1 MKKYQAEVE
10 EKMRSFYNNLS
21 EKDKRHYAAIEAL
34 KLGHGGNKYISNM
47 LSCSR
52 QTLNRGLK
60 DFEKNLLANGK
71 SRCMGGGRKALEK
84 RIPELDKVF
93 LKCT

>member
-1 MKKYQAEVE
+1 MEKYQATI
-10 EKMRSFYNNLS
+10 EKKMKLFYDNLS

-34 KLGHGGNKYISNM
+34 KLSHGGHKYISS
-47 LSCSR
+47 LFKCSR
-52 QTLNRGLK
+52 QTLTRGLK

-71 SRCMGGGRKALEK
+71 SRCIGGGRKSYEK
-84 RIPELDKVF
+84 QIPELEKVF